1 MNEVELTN
9 SIRKN
14 VEMGIDGI
22 KMVRDYAKGDKF
34 STELSRQMREYQE
47 IHNEADKM
55 LSTYGGKPEDVP
67 AITKISAEAMS
78 KMKRFAQDSD
88 EKIAEDMVRATTTG
102 LAKLTRQLG
111 EYEGSDKKL
120 ISFTEKVIKTEETN
134 CEIMKGFL

>member
-34 STELSRQMREYQE
+34 STELSRQMREYQK
-47 IHNEADKM
+47 IHTEADKM

-67 AITKISAEAMS
+67 AIAKISAEAMS

-120 ISFTEKVIKTEETN
+120 INFTEKVIKTEEAN